1 MRKSIVLLFV
11 SMLLLH
17 CGPGQDQVEKTV
29 EDGVEVI
36 INHLEPY
43 EVKGKPNNLFLEEE
57 FRIDTEKDEI
67 AETGLTDIS
76 NRGFGVD
83 SEGSIYW

>member
-1 MRKSIVLLFV
+1 MMSVFI
-11 SMLLLH
+11 S
-17 CGPGQDQVEKTV
+17 CGPKQDKVEKIM
-29 EDGVEVI
+29 EDGIKVV

-43 EVKGKPNNLFLEEE
+43 KVKGKPNNLFLEEE
-57 FRIDTEKDEI
+57 FRIDSEKDEI

-83 SEGSIYW
+83 SEGSIYFIGLCT